1 MRQRGFTFVEI
12 LIVMVLIGI
21 IASLGIPRIR
31 GAIYKQNVRS
41 ARVSTSTVLVKARA
55 AAVQRGCAASVH
67 FTSGTNGVIWITV
80 CKANTSVG
88 VDTLGGIERIA
99 SRYSVTFTAS
109 TDSIRYMPNG
119 LALNNNAGTTLKFVS
134 SPYSDSLVVNSV
146 GKVVR

>member
-41 ARVSTSTVLVKARA
+41 ARVLAGTLVVKARA
-55 AAVQRGCAASVH
+55 AAIQRGCASAVH
-67 FTSGTNGVIWITV
+67 FTAGTAGKMWVTT
-80 CKANTSVG
+80 CKANTTG
-88 VDTLGGIERIA
+88 LDTLGGMESIA
-99 SRYSVTFTAS
+99 ARYSVTFS
-109 TDSIRYMPNG
+109 PSSDSVRYMPNG
-119 LALNNNAGTTLKFVS
+119 LALNNNAGTVLKFVS
-134 SPYSDSLVVNSV
+134 SSYSDSITINSV

>member
-1 MRQRGFTFVEI
+1 MRKRGFTFVEI

-31 GAIYKQNVRS
+31 GAIFKQNVRS
-41 ARVSTSTVLVKARA
+41 ARVSVGTILAKARA

-67 FTSGTNGVIWITV
+67 FTQGTSGTVWITV
-80 CKANTSVG
+80 CKPNTTVG
-88 VDTLGGIERIA
+88 FDTLGGVERIA
-99 SRYSVTFTAS
+99 ARYSVTFTAS

-119 LALNNNAGTTLKFVS
+119 IALNNNAGTTLKFVS
-134 SPYSDSLVVNSV
+134 STYSDSVIVNSV